1 MNRLKNLNRLET
13 ETFDV
18 CIIGGGATGVGC
30 ALDATLRG
38 LKVILIEKND
48 FGSATSSRSTKL
60 FHGGVRYLEQAVK
73 KLDLE
78 QFRMVYKALHE
89 RRTLIKNAPHLAQPL
104 ALMTPCYSW
113 FEGFY
118 YNIGLK
124 IYDFLAGKT
133 NLAPSEW
140 LSKEGALKRMPQLK
154 ADRLRSAVLYYDG
167 QFDDARYTLALA
179 KTASEKGATLV
190 NHVEALEFSQNTEGS
205 SDVGFR
211 MSDVGGGRND
221 LQNVTSETEKAR
233 IEIPNPKSESAT
245 GSLKSLKVRDALKN
259 QEMTLRA
266 KVFINATGPFSDAIR
281 LMANPNAGKRMR
293 VSKGVHLVLPR
304 DSMSND
310 TALLIPKTDD
320 GRVIFVIPWQR
331 RLLVGTTDEECDLTE
346 KEVLLEKDDVDY
358 LLKYVHRY
366 FSKTF
371 KSDQIRSGFG
381 GLRPLL
387 QADPTSDSKSLVR
400 DHEVEVCKKTGLISI
415 MGGKWTTY
423 RLMAKDTIDKVEEI
437 LRGPISDCKTADQL
451 LMGAEDWNHDD
462 YKMMARRYAVPEY
475 VTRRLNRRYGSEAHK
490 VLALCWKD
498 GTLRQAILP
507 GSPMLKCEIVHA
519 CVEEMACTLRDV
531 CARRL
536 GLELT
541 DWQLTLDSLEAIALV
556 MQEVL
561 WFSSEEREKMVADYR
576 AELLGFMKTADVKA
590 L

>member
-140 LSKEGALKRMPQLK
+140 LSKDAALKRMPQLK

-179 KTASEKGATLV
+179 KTASEKGATLL

-205 SDVGFR
+205 
-211 MSDVGGGRND
+211 
-221 LQNVTSETEKAR
+221 
-233 IEIPNPKSESAT
+233 
-245 GSLKSLKVRDALKN
+245 LKSLKVREILKN
-259 QEMTLRA
+259 QEMTLHA

-281 LMANPNAGKRMR
+281 LMANPEAGKRMR

-304 DSMSND
+304 DSMGND

-346 KEVLLEKDDVDY
+346 KDVLLEKDDVDY

-371 KSDQIRSGFG
+371 QTDQIRSGFG

-400 DHEVEVCKKTGLISI
+400 DHEVEICKKTGLISI

-423 RLMAKDTIDKVEEI
+423 RLMAKDTIDKTEEI
-437 LRGPISDCKTADQL
+437 LRGLISDCKTADQL
-451 LMGAEDWNHDD
+451 LMGAEDWHHDD

-475 VTRRLNRRYGSEAHK
+475 VTRRLNRRYGMEAHK

>member
-140 LSKEGALKRMPQLK
+140 LSKDAALKRMPQLK

-179 KTASEKGATLV
+179 KTASEKGATLL
-190 NHVEALEFSQNTEGS
+190 NHVEALEFSQNTE
-205 SDVGFR
+205 
-211 MSDVGGGRND
+211 
-221 LQNVTSETEKAR
+221 
-233 IEIPNPKSESAT
+233 

-281 LMANPNAGKRMR
+281 LMANPEAGERMR

-346 KEVLLEKDDVDY
+346 KDVLLEKDDVDY

>member
-13 ETFDV
+13 EDFDI

-30 ALDATLRG
+30 ALDAALRG
-38 LKVILIEKND
+38 LKVILIEKDD
-48 FGSATSSRSTKL
+48 FGAATSSRSTKL

-73 KLDLE
+73 KLDIE
-78 QFRMVYKALHE
+78 QFRMVNKALHE
-89 RRTLIKNAPHLAQPL
+89 RKTLIQNAPHLAQPL

-113 FEGFY
+113 FEGLY

-140 LSKEGALKRMPQLK
+140 LTKEAALQRIPQLK
-154 ADRLRSAVLYYDG
+154 GDRLRSAVLYYDG
-167 QFDDARYTLALA
+167 QFDDARYTMALA
-179 KTASEKGATLV
+179 KTASEKEAVML
-190 NHVEALEFSQNTEGS
+190 NHVEALDFQRNTEG
-205 SDVGFR
+205 V
-211 MSDVGGGRND
+211 
-221 LQNVTSETEKAR
+221 
-233 IEIPNPKSESAT
+233 
-245 GSLKSLKVRDALKN
+245 LKSLKVRDVMKN
-259 QEMTLRA
+259 EEMTIRA

-281 LMANPNAGKRMR
+281 QMANPEAGKRMR

-304 DSMSND
+304 DLMGGD
-310 TALLIPKTDD
+310 AAILIPKTDD
-320 GRVIFVIPWQR
+320 GRVIFIIPWQR
-331 RLLVGTTDEECDLTE
+331 RLLVGTTDEECALTE
-346 KEVLLEKDDVDY
+346 KDIPLESDDVDY
-358 LLKYVHRY
+358 LLKYVNRY
-366 FSKTF
+366 FSKPVNKT
-371 KSDQIRSGFG
+371 QVRSGFG

-387 QADPTSDSKSLVR
+387 QADPTADSKSLVR
-400 DHEVEVCKKTGLISI
+400 DHEVEECSKSGLISI

-423 RLMAKDTIDKVEEI
+423 RLMAKDTIDKAENI
-437 LRGPISDCKTADQL
+437 LRGSISTCTTDKQL
-451 LMGAEDWNHDD
+451 LIGAENWEHDE
-462 YKMMARRYAVPEY
+462 YKLMARRYAVPEY

-531 CARRL
+531 CSRRL

-541 DWQLTLDSLEAIALV
+541 DWQLTLESIEAIALV

-561 WFSSEEREKMVADYR
+561 WFSSEERERMVEEYR
-576 AELLGFMKTADVKA
+576 NEILAFMHTADVPVIHGR
-590 L
+590 

>member
-13 ETFDV
+13 ENFDV

-30 ALDATLRG
+30 ALDAALRG
-38 LKVILIEKND
+38 LKVILIEKDD
-48 FGSATSSRSTKL
+48 FGGATSSRSTKL

-73 KLDLE
+73 RLDIE
-78 QFRMVYKALHE
+78 QFRMVNKALHE

-113 FEGFY
+113 YEGLY

-140 LSKEGALKRMPQLK
+140 LSKEESLKRITQLK
-154 ADRLRSAVLYYDG
+154 PDRLRSSVLYYDG

-179 KTASEKGATLV
+179 KTASEKEAVLL
-190 NHVEALEFSQNTEGS
+190 NHVEALEFSKNTEG
-205 SDVGFR
+205 V
-211 MSDVGGGRND
+211 
-221 LQNVTSETEKAR
+221 LE
-233 IEIPNPKSESAT
+233 
-245 GSLKSLKVRDALKN
+245 SLKVRDILKN
-259 QEMTLRA
+259 QEMTIRA

-281 LMANPNAGKRMR
+281 LMANPKAGKRMR

-304 DSMSND
+304 DLMGGD
-310 TALLIPKTDD
+310 TAILIPKTED
-320 GRVIFVIPWQR
+320 GRVIFMIPWQR
-331 RLLVGTTDEECDLTE
+331 RILVGTTDEECALTE
-346 KEVLLEKDDVDY
+346 KDIPLENDDVDY
-358 LLKYVHRY
+358 LLKYVNRY
-366 FSKTF
+366 LSKTVT
-371 KSDQIRSGFG
+371 KDQIRSGFG

-387 QADPTSDSKSLVR
+387 QADPTADSKSLVR
-400 DHEVEVCKKTGLISI
+400 DHEVEICKQSGLVSI

-423 RLMAKDTIDKVEEI
+423 RLMAKDTIDTIENI
-437 LRGPISDCKTADQL
+437 LRGSISDCKTAEQL
-451 LMGAEDWNHDD
+451 LIGAENWDHDS
-462 YKMMARRYAVPEY
+462 YKLMARRYAVPEY

-531 CARRL
+531 CARRI
-536 GLELT
+536 GLEFT
-541 DWQLTLDSLEAIALV
+541 DWELTLESLEPIALV

-561 WFSSEEREKMVADYR
+561 WFSSEERERMVAEYR
-576 AELLGFMKTADVKA
+576 EEILGFMKIAGLA
-590 L
+590 

>member
-140 LSKEGALKRMPQLK
+140 LSKDDALKRMPQLK

-179 KTASEKGATLV
+179 KTASEKGATLL
-190 NHVEALEFSQNTEGS
+190 NHVEALEFPQNTE
-205 SDVGFR
+205 
-211 MSDVGGGRND
+211 
-221 LQNVTSETEKAR
+221 
-233 IEIPNPKSESAT
+233 
-245 GSLKSLKVRDALKN
+245 GSLKSLKVRDVLKN

-281 LMANPNAGKRMR
+281 LMANPDAGKRMR

-346 KEVLLEKDDVDY
+346 KDVLLEKDDVDY

-371 KSDQIRSGFG
+371 KTDQIRSGFG

-400 DHEVEVCKKTGLISI
+400 DHEVEICKKSGLISI

-423 RLMAKDTIDKVEEI
+423 RIMAKDTIDKTEEI

-576 AELLGFMKTADVKA
+576 AELLGFMQTADVKA